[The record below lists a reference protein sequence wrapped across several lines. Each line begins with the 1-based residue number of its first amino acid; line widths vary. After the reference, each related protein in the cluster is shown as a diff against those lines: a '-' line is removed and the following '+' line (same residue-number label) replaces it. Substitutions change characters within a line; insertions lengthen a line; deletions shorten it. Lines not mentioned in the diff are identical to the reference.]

1 MEIKST
7 TIKERVL
14 IFIKNQ
20 GYKVSKFFPEIEE
33 SYDNFKGQKLNS
45 ALSSDVLVKLRTKFP
60 DLNMDWLLT
69 GEGKML
75 NKINN
80 IPVNL
85 PNHSETN
92 NDHNQNSIDMNT
104 DKLIAVIESQN
115 VMIRQK
121 DEEIRQLRA
130 ELDELRGYSP
140 IKKSR
145 VG

>member
-1 MEIKST
+1 METDVKSRIIKFL
-7 TIKERVL
+7 KY
-14 IFIKNQ
+14 KNISASQ
-20 GYKVSKFFPEIEE
+20 FSQQIGASRNYVSSMSKSVQPDKLHSISIQFPELNIE
-33 SYDNFKGQKLNS
+33 
-45 ALSSDVLVKLRTKFP
+45 
-60 DLNMDWLLT
+60 WLLIGK
-69 GEGKML
+69 GEML
-75 NKINN
+75 HN
-80 IPVNL
+80 NL
-85 PNHSETN
+85 PDQLTTN

>member
-1 MEIKST
+1 MSLIKRRIIEIL
-7 TIKERVL
+7 E
-14 IFIKNQ
+14 
-20 GYKVSKFFPEIEE
+20 
-33 SYDNFKGQKLNS
+33 FKGIAKEDFYKKIGITSANFRGKAKDSPLNS
-45 ALSSDVLVKLRTKFP
+45 DTIEKIFSEIDDINP
-60 DLNMDWLLT
+60 YWLLT
-69 GEGKML
+69 GKGNML
-75 NKINN
+75 CTTNN
-80 IPVNL
+80 PYN
-85 PNHSETN
+85 NHLGTD